1 MKKILKIIII
11 IESIII
17 ICTLFNL
24 IIKKTAYKYE
34 EQDVKLLLS
43 YLNGEIILPN
53 NLQEIYDVKRD
64 GELNVLDVVKMIN
77 IINQRNGKYE

>member
-17 ICTLFNL
+17 IYTLFNL

-43 YLNGEIILPN
+43 YLNREIILPN
-53 NLQEIYDVKRD
+53 NLKKIYDVKRD
-64 GELNVLDVVKMIN
+64 GELNVLDVIKMIN
-77 IINQRNGKYE
+77 IISQKDEKYE

>member
-43 YLNGEIILPN
+43 YLNREIILPN
-53 NLQEIYDVKRD
+53 NLKKIYDVKRD
-64 GELNVLDVVKMIN
+64 GELNVLDVIKMIN
-77 IINQRNGKYE
+77 IISQKDEKYE

>member
-43 YLNGEIILPN
+43 YLNREIILPN
-53 NLQEIYDVKRD
+53 NLKKIYDVKRD
-64 GELNVLDVVKMIN
+64 GELNVLDVIKMIN
-77 IINQRNGKYE
+77 IINQKDEKYE